1 MLEKR
6 ELMNIGGISN
16 SSSYSSYDG
25 TAIADKSTR
34 EDPRIAGIKQ
44 QIMNKEQSIK
54 NVENDNNLTGKE
66 KTEKKKKLQDEIT
79 QLNQQLVELQKQI
92 EKEEQ
97 EKKAEKE
104 VSDEELEELQKT
116 EKQKEIE
123 KLSIPEN
130 LMETMVTAQT
140 AMSQSGSL
148 DWIKTKMEGEAR
160 TAASDAKRNA
170 ELGVDSSYLAGAAA
184 DAESAVD
191 KITGMQLTTL
201 GKASKEMEKSTEE
214 QFEERQKKAAEERIH
229 EKNEANDQMKSDNQ
243 TEQSIQDGTA
253 GGNTIVT
260 DEAAEEADTDT
271 ASKSS
276 QIGLTISDEDSKKY
290 LDQVVYREIDVL
302 L

>member
-1 MLEKR
+1 
-6 ELMNIGGISN
+6 MNIGGISN

-170 ELGVDSSYLAGAAA
+170 ELGADSSYLEGAAA

>member
-1 MLEKR
+1 
-6 ELMNIGGISN
+6 MNIGGISN

>member
-1 MLEKR
+1 
-6 ELMNIGGISN
+6 MNIGGISN
-16 SSSYSSYDG
+16 SSSYSSYDAG
-25 TAIADKSTR
+25 SAIANKSTK
-34 EDPRIAGIKQ
+34 EDPRIASIKQ
-44 QIMNKEQSIK
+44 QIMNKEQSVK
-54 NVENDNNLTGKE
+54 NVENDDNLTDKE

-79 QLNQQLVELQKQI
+79 QLNQQLVELQNQI

-104 VSDEELEELQKT
+104 ESDGELEELQKT

-123 KLSIPEN
+123 KLTIPDN

-160 TAASDAKRNA
+160 TAASDAKQNTA
-170 ELGVDSSYLAGAAA
+170 LGVDSSYQAGAAA
-184 DAESAVD
+184 DAGSAVD

-229 EKNEANDQMKSDNQ
+229 EKNEANDQINSDNQ
-243 TEQSIQDGTA
+243 TEQSIQDATA
-253 GGNTIVT
+253 DGNKIVT
-260 DEAAEEADTDT
+260 DEAAEAGDADT

-276 QIGLTISDEDSKKY
+276 QSGLTISDEDSQRY
-290 LDQVVYREIDVL
+290 LNQVVYREIDVL